1 MAEQQKTPQR
11 PPVEIAKNIAA
22 ERAGLTSAFDALSG
36 ELQQVADAVAAKT
49 RTAGRKALVMAPAVA
64 AAAAAGALTGAAA
77 LLRRRRH
84 RDR

>member
-11 PPVEIAKNIAA
+11 PPVEIAKDIAA

-36 ELQQVADAVAAKT
+36 ELQQVADAAAAKT

-64 AAAAAGALTGAAA
+64 AAAAALTGAAA

>member
-11 PPVEIAKNIAA
+11 PPVEIAKDIAA

-36 ELQQVADAVAAKT
+36 ELQQVADAVAAKA

-64 AAAAAGALTGAAA
+64 AAAAALTGAAA